1 MPTISLRPG
10 EWQRL
15 RIINAAAA
23 RVFRLAIPGQ
33 KLVHVGSDGGLFEKP
48 REVDE
53 LLLAN
58 SERVEVLVRGGSPG
72 SRAVAANAS
81 VRSLRFSDAA
91 ERLGATARSRRTS
104 NVHGSPAPTYTIPS
118 AFVSSVPLVR
128 SSWPLAAPS
137 CSLRE

>member
-1 MPTISLRPG
+1 MLFVNGQMLPALSIKPG

-53 LLLAN
+53 LLAR
-58 SERVEVLVRGGSPG
+58 EFG
-72 SRAVAANAS
+72 AC
-81 VRSLRFSDAA
+81 RSA
-91 ERLGATARSRRTS
+91 GARR
-104 NVHGSPAPTYTIPS
+104 
-118 AFVSSVPLVR
+118 
-128 SSWPLAAPS
+128 
-137 CSLRE
+137 